1 MYADSIQSLQEVTA
15 EEASWQVISDA
26 DLKKAYNHL
35 SDDVLEECR
44 LGAEEKNIAINITDA
59 IMKVLQQQTN
69 GSISWERLASQVV
82 GGNRRVQPVSAKT
95 IAKFVKVKATSGF
108 HYFVARVLPQV

>member
-1 MYADSIQSLQEVTA
+1 M
-15 EEASWQVISDA
+15 
-26 DLKKAYNHL
+26 KKAYNHL

-59 IMKVLQQQTN
+59 IMKVLRQTN
-69 GSISWERLASQVV
+69 GSISWERLASQVA
-82 GGNRRVQPVSAKT
+82 GGNRRVQPVGAKT
-95 IAKFVKVKATSGF
+95 IAKFVKVKATPGF